1 MAPRIDIRAAAS
13 PPKRANKFALAFR
26 ASYRPSVHPS
36 IHSSRFLSVPSFSFP
51 HDPSC
56 PVLSNALRRRSTPP
70 PSMCSLACETSP
82 RFALSSLSHS
92 LTLSLSLSL
101 LPRILPP
108 HPSVSPFQ
116 TSASGFFSSLRP
128 TIFPHSKL
136 RRTRVNTCAR
146 ASDGRERARMTYAE
160 RISLLYILRAAV
172 RRNLRRCRR
181 HSSPTYPPM
190 ACSFLRLP
198 SFLTPLS
205 FSLCSSLP
213 ARSRLLLII
222 YLSCLAPLYF
232 SLPLF
237 VPRRRHWSLLVCSS
251 ETDILLS
258 TLMFRSGLLCLLF
271 FFS

>member
-1 MAPRIDIRAAAS
+1 MRFAVAAHHPRACALSRA
-13 PPKRANKFALAFR
+13 KR
-26 ASYRPSVHPS
+26 
-36 IHSSRFLSVPSFSFP
+36 P
-51 HDPSC
+51 HD
-56 PVLSNALRRRSTPP
+56 LLFP
-70 PSMCSLACETSP
+70 PSLT
-82 RFALSSLSHS
+82 LS
-92 LTLSLSLSL
+92 LSLSLSL

-222 YLSCLAPLYF
+222 YLCFRTCFNSGLVPSFFLNLFLSCAPLLLSASF
-232 SLPLF
+232 CTSSTSLVATCLQQRDGYL
-237 VPRRRHWSLLVCSS
+237 VINVDVSLGIIVSSLLF
-251 ETDILLS
+251 LLIS
-258 TLMFRSGLLCLLF
+258 VTARNSD
-271 FFS
+271 